1 MTKPIP
7 EYFLPAEE
15 HLSWEIPTP
24 VGRLEIERRDG
35 VWSYVAIDDDDE
47 DEDEDADNAPD
58 LIMIHLTGDEAEEL
72 AKENDLRFSDG
83 RKVWEDAGRSSQ
95 NGP

>member
-35 VWSYVAIDDDDE
+35 VWSYVAIDDDDDDE

-58 LIMIHLTGDEAEEL
+58 LIMRRCSCPVRRPVDRMYCA
-72 AKENDLRFSDG
+72 
-83 RKVWEDAGRSSQ
+83 
-95 NGP
+95 